1 MQSYFGMAILNT
13 MKRFLYILLLFVIAT
28 GVSAQEK
35 QKRGTLSGAVHSS
48 ETGEALPTASMQL
61 LALPD
66 TVYKAGVASD
76 MHGKFS
82 LVAPVASYILRVSYV
97 GFATLDKVVTI
108 VEGKNTDIGKIT
120 LVPDA
125 IALKGAEIT
134 AEISPVTVNEDT
146 TVYNTAAFRVPA
158 GSMLEELIK
167 KYPGVEISDDG
178 TIKINGKT
186 VSRILMKGKDFFG
199 TDKDMALKNVPADVV
214 DKVKFYDKKS
224 DFTRLTGIDDGE
236 EETVLDLQVKKG
248 AEEGLFANADL
259 GYGTKDRYTA
269 KGMANYFTETQRY
282 SLILSANNTNDR
294 GMSGGGRGGGLNNNK
309 NGGFNFA
316 TDTETWETG
325 GNVRF
330 NHNNS
335 DNRRYS
341 SNETFMSGNA
351 KNQFSNSRSTSL
363 GHNWSVNADFRLEWK
378 PDTLTSLIIRPA
390 FSYSKSDSWSR
401 SLSATFD
408 EDPFDAVSS
417 YPKEQFGDVF
427 TDMERIAINRNN
439 SENLGLSESKSANAT
454 LMFNRRLQKPGR
466 NVTLRANASYSK
478 SESESYSLS
487 TVKYY
492 RATVPAANADRKRF
506 SATPNT
512 NWNYALRGSYTE
524 PIIKNLFLQFN
535 YSFNYSYQNSDRSTY
550 VFDNLD
556 SYVME
561 FARDYGKP
569 ILPEDY
575 EQYYDREQS
584 RYSAYRNMNH
594 DISFMLRYVTSKANL
609 SAGISWMP
617 QQSEMDYKY
626 QGFDDVIRR
635 TVHNISPNVRFRYRW
650 SKTTNLTMRYRG
662 SSSQPSMTDL
672 LDITDDSNP
681 LYITKGNPGLKPSFS
696 HNMNADFT
704 TNNPDK
710 QRTISVNAR
719 FNLSQNSIERK
730 VSYDENTGVSTS
742 QPDNIN
748 GNWSA
753 SGGFSY
759 NSALPMNKKFTYS
772 SSTRLGYRHNVG
784 YISTNG
790 QKNSVRNTAETT
802 DIGETLNASYRSD
815 YFDFSLNGNLLYS
828 NTTYSMRPENN
839 MDTWNF
845 SYGPSTTVRL
855 PWQNL
860 QFSTNLSMSSRRGYS
875 DPQFNTN
882 ELLWN
887 AQASISFLP
896 KNALT
901 FSFRIYDILHEQSN
915 VSRTISAISRSDS
928 EDNSIYSYCMFHM
941 IYRFDQM
948 GGSKSNEGRMRGG
961 YGDDRPMGPPPGGFG
976 GGFGG
981 GRPF

>member
-1 MQSYFGMAILNT
+1 MHLSLKNTELFHIL
-13 MKRFLYILLLFVIAT
+13 KELLV
-28 GVSAQEK
+28 Q
-35 QKRGTLSGAVHSS
+35 
-48 ETGEALPTASMQL
+48 
-61 LALPD
+61 
-66 TVYKAGVASD
+66 
-76 MHGKFS
+76 KFS
-82 LVAPVASYILRVSYV
+82 
-97 GFATLDKVVTI
+97 
-108 VEGKNTDIGKIT
+108 
-120 LVPDA
+120 
-125 IALKGAEIT
+125 
-134 AEISPVTVNEDT
+134 
-146 TVYNTAAFRVPA
+146 
-158 GSMLEELIK
+158 
-167 KYPGVEISDDG
+167 
-178 TIKINGKT
+178 
-186 VSRILMKGKDFFG
+186 
-199 TDKDMALKNVPADVV
+199 
-214 DKVKFYDKKS
+214 
-224 DFTRLTGIDDGE
+224 
-236 EETVLDLQVKKG
+236 LQVKKG

-316 TDTETWETG
+316 TDTEKWETG

-351 KNQFSNSRSTSL
+351 KNQYSNSKSTSL
-363 GHNWSVNADFRLEWK
+363 GHNWNVNADFRLEWK
-378 PDTLTSLIIRPA
+378 PDTLTNLIIRPA

-408 EDPFDAVSS
+408 EDPFGAVSS
-417 YPKEQFGDVF
+417 YPKEQFGEVLA
-427 TDMERIAINRNN
+427 DMEGIAINRNN
-439 SENLGLSESKSANAT
+439 SESLGLSESKSANAT

-478 SESESYSLS
+478 SESESYSFS

-492 RATVPAANADRKRF
+492 RATAPAANSDRKRF
-506 SATPNT
+506 STTPNV

-535 YSFNYSYQNSDRSTY
+535 YSFNYRYQNSDRSTY

-556 SYVME
+556 SYAME

-594 DISFMLRYVTSKANL
+594 DISFMVRYVTSKANL

-742 QPDNIN
+742 QPNNIN

-784 YISTNG
+784 YISTNE
-790 QKNSVRNTAETT
+790 QKSSVRNTAETT

-941 IYRFDQM
+941 VYRFDQM